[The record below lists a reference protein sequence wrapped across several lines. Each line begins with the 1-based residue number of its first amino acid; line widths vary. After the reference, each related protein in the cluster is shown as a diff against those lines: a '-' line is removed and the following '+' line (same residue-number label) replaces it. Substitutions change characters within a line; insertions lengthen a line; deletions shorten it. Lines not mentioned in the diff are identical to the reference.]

1 MPLAI
6 DGNNLLHNLPA
17 TARSRSGVRR
27 QVLDAVRHEGLQVTV
42 VFDGPP
48 PAGSPSIEHLGR
60 VTVRYSGATSAD
72 DVILSLIPAGRA
84 ASQWVVVT
92 NDRGLSERAK
102 QRGARARSLVE
113 WRGRRPVKPG
123 RRAMEPPMSA
133 REIAEWEAFF
143 AEGGDEDSR

>member
-1 MPLAI
+1 MPVAI
-6 DGNNLLHNLPA
+6 DGNNLLHSLPA
-17 TARSRSGVRR
+17 PARSRSDVRR

-48 PAGSPSIEHLGR
+48 PAGSPAIEHLGR
-60 VTVRYSGATSAD
+60 VTVRYAGGASAD

-92 NDRGLSERAK
+92 NDRGLRERAK

-113 WRGRRPVKPG
+113 WRGRRRVKPV
-123 RRAMEPPMSA
+123 RPAADPPMSA

-143 AEGGDEDSR
+143 AEGGDDDRR